1 MFGYLALGFFAAF
14 AFGLISG
21 GENSSSNSENSLFGF
36 LKKKLFGDD
45 GKLDKKESEDLKEL
59 RGLLKKKSED
69 LSPTEIRRIA
79 ALKARLDVDDVLSE
93 RELENLD
100 KALNRKIKDSEDG
113 DKEITGNDEVDRLVN
128 LNKNKTLCILQKELK
143 NKEGD
148 SDYDQFKELY
158 DSVVNCAYDKDG
170 KELSADAYKKNFAK
184 LLKNN
189 SKLVDTLKDNIDKAV
204 SGDNKDIIA
213 KMYERMDKITD
224 QEAKD
229 ASEQARK
236 ERVETAVINDCIEA
250 IDNLPN
256 TTGPIGALTD
266 SSNQA
271 HENVKKYFE
280 DKGLDL
286 DLVKSIAS
294 KQQTSNSKGNDLVNE
309 IRNDKDIKKIVDKNV
324 IKKLKKSNDQTSTN
338 SNSTTNGETNTNTQT
353 STNTEK
359 DEYSYEDADG
369 KQITVKREKQDD
381 GSYKYFKKTDDG
393 DFEDADEQA
402 FNTAKDK
409 SGSSST
415 KANKTPKTNKNKKE
429 SIDDITSE
437 LVLNK
442 DGYTAKDKNGNS
454 VEFKKQKQD
463 DGSYK
468 YFMGDKEI
476 SGKKYDKILNA
487 KIEKVQNA
495 IKSMDEEDDKKEYQ
509 KATKFLKNAAKSLG
523 KNANEFIPKEEEHND
538 KKYKTMVG
546 PRGGKYYKVNS
557 GSGWGDWNWY
567 EGNHPWESISSFL
580 KDKLIVERFYPKD
593 ITNYLQEHLR

>member
-59 RGLLKKKSED
+59 RSLLKKKSED

-79 ALKARLDVDDVLSE
+79 ALKTRLDVEEVLSE

-100 KALNRKIKDSEDG
+100 KALNRKFKDPEDG

-170 KELSADAYKKNFAK
+170 KELSPAEYQKNFGK

-189 SKLVDTLKDNIDKAV
+189 SKLVDTLKDKIKKTTADDRGNFV
-204 SGDNKDIIA
+204 SQ
-213 KMYERMDKITD
+213 MDKITD
-224 QEAKD
+224 QEAKN

-294 KQQTSNSKGNDLVNE
+294 KKQTSGSTGNDLVSE

-324 IKKLKKSNDQTSTN
+324 TKKLNKSNNQTSTN
-338 SNSTTNGETNTNTQT
+338 NGTNTNGETNTNNQT
-353 STNTEK
+353 STNNEK
-359 DEYSYEDADG
+359 DEYSYKDADG
-369 KQITVKREKQDD
+369 KEITVKREKQDD
-381 GSYKYFKKTDDG
+381 GSYKYFKKVDDG

-409 SGSSST
+409 SSSKT
-415 KANKTPKTNKNKKE
+415 NKTPKTNKNKKE
-429 SIDDITSE
+429 TIDDITSE

-442 DGYTAKDKNGNS
+442 DGYTAKNKNGDS
-454 VEFKKQKQD
+454 VEFKKEKQN

-468 YFMGDKEI
+468 YFMGNKEI
-476 SGKKYDKILNA
+476 SSEKYDKILNT
-487 KIEKVQNA
+487 KIEKVQDA
-495 IKSMDEEDDKKEYQ
+495 IKSMDEEDNKDEYE

-523 KNANEFIPKEEEHND
+523 KNEDSFIPKEETHDN
-538 KKYKTMVG
+538 KKYKTIVG
-546 PRGGKYYKVNS
+546 PKGGKYYKVNS

-567 EGNHPWESISSFL
+567 KGNHPWESISSFL
-580 KDKLIVERFYPKD
+580 KDKLIVERFYPRD
-593 ITNYLQEHLR
+593 ISSYLQEHLK

>member
-1 MFGYLALGFFAAF
+1 MMFGYLALGFFAAF

-21 GENSSSNSENSLFGF
+21 GENSNSNSENSLFGF

-59 RGLLKKKSED
+59 RSLLKKNSED

-79 ALKARLDVDDVLSE
+79 ALKTRLDVYDVLSE
-93 RELENLD
+93 GELEKLD
-100 KALNRKIKDSEDG
+100 KALNRTFKDPEDEG
-113 DKEITGNDEVDRLVN
+113 KEITGNDEVNRLLN

-148 SDYDQFKELY
+148 PDYERFKEIY

-170 KELSADAYKKNFAK
+170 KELSPEEYRKNFEK

-189 SKLVDTLKDNIDKAV
+189 SKLVDTLKKNIEKTTPDDNGNFI
-204 SGDNKDIIA
+204 SQ
-213 KMYERMDKITD
+213 MDKITE
-224 QEAKD
+224 QEAKG

-266 SSNQA
+266 PSNQA
-271 HENVKKYFE
+271 HENVKAYFK

-294 KQQTSNSKGNDLVNE
+294 KKQTSNNTGNNLVNE

-324 IKKLKKSNDQTSTN
+324 EKKLNKTN
-338 SNSTTNGETNTNTQT
+338 NQT

-359 DEYSYEDADG
+359 NEYSYKDADG

-381 GSYKYFKKTDDG
+381 GSYKYFKKVDDG

-409 SGSSST
+409 SSS
-415 KANKTPKTNKNKKE
+415 KASKTTKNKKE
-429 SIDDITSE
+429 TIDDITSE

-442 DGYTAKDKNGNS
+442 DGYTAKNKNGDS
-454 VEFKKQKQD
+454 VEFKKEKQN

-468 YFMGDKEI
+468 YFMGNKEI
-476 SGKKYDKILNA
+476 SSEKYDKILNT
-487 KIEKVQNA
+487 KIEKVQKA
-495 IKSMDEEDDKKEYQ
+495 IKSMDEEDNKDEYK

-523 KNANEFIPKEEEHND
+523 KSEDSFIPKEETHGD

-546 PRGGKYYKVNS
+546 PRNGKYYKVNS
-557 GSGWGDWNWY
+557 GSGWGDWIWY
-567 EGNHPWESISSFL
+567 KGNHPWESISSFL
-580 KDKLIVERFYPKD
+580 KDKLIVERFYPSD

>member
-14 AFGLISG
+14 AIGLISG
-21 GENSSSNSENSLFGF
+21 ENSNSGSENSLFGV

-45 GKLDKKESEDLKEL
+45 GKLNKEETSDLKEL
-59 RGLLKKKSED
+59 RGLLKKNSED

-79 ALKARLDVDDVLSE
+79 ALKTRLDVDDVLSE
-93 RELENLD
+93 SELEKLD
-100 KALNRKIKDSEDG
+100 KALNRTFKDPEDD
-113 DKEITGNDEVDRLVN
+113 DKEITGNDEVNRLVN

-170 KELSADAYKKNFAK
+170 NELSPAEYKKNFGK
-184 LLKNN
+184 LIKNN
-189 SKLVDTLKDNIDKAV
+189 SKLVDTLKDNIKKTTVDDRGNFV
-204 SGDNKDIIA
+204 SQ
-213 KMYERMDKITD
+213 MDKITD

-229 ASEQARK
+229 ASVQARK

-266 SSNQA
+266 PSNQA

-294 KQQTSNSKGNDLVNE
+294 KKQTSNSTGNSLVSE

-324 IKKLKKSNDQTSTN
+324 IKKLNKPNNQTST
-338 SNSTTNGETNTNTQT
+338 
-353 STNTEK
+353 STNNEK
-359 DEYSYEDADG
+359 DEYSYKDADG
-369 KQITVKREKQDD
+369 KEITVKREKQND
-381 GSYKYFKKTDDG
+381 GSYKYFKKTNDG

-415 KANKTPKTNKNKKE
+415 KANKTPKSNKNKKE

-454 VEFKKQKQD
+454 VEFKKEKQN

-468 YFMGDKEI
+468 YFMGGKEI
-476 SGKKYDKILNA
+476 SDKKYDKILNT
-487 KIEKVQNA
+487 KIEKVQDA
-495 IKSMDEEDDKKEYQ
+495 IKSMDEEDNKDEYE

-523 KNANEFIPKEEEHND
+523 KSEDEFIPKEETHNN
-538 KKYKTMVG
+538 KKYKKMVG
-546 PRGGKYYKVNS
+546 PRGGKYAKPLKS
-557 GSGWGDWNWY
+557 DGTWGEWKNY
-567 EGNHPWESISSFL
+567 QVHPWESISYFL
-580 KDKLIVERFYPKD
+580 RDKLIVERFYPKD